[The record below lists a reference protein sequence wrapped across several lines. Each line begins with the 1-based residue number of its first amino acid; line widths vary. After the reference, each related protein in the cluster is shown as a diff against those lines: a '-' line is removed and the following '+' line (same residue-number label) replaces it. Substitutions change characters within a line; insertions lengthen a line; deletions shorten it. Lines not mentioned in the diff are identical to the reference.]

1 MEFTNET
8 IRIAVRVY
16 VKKEKTFKKEETNEN
31 TEEIKKNDVTLLTNL
46 FTILLLY
53 MHYYIYNVQPRIFRQ
68 KCS

>member
-31 TEEIKKNDVTLLTNL
+31 TEEIKKIMTLH
-46 FTILLLY
+46 F
-53 MHYYIYNVQPRIFRQ
+53 
-68 KCS
+68 